1 MTRGL
6 PVLVVDDNEDVSA
19 SLAAWLRFE
28 GHDARIALDG
38 RQALVIAREFAPA
51 CVLLDIS
58 MPGMDGRE
66 VARELRA
73 AYGTELVLIAITG
86 WQDAA
91 LRTTGV
97 FADFDHYLR
106 KPIDLDLLARILTP
120 G

>member
-1 MTRGL
+1 M
-6 PVLVVDDNEDVSA
+6 VVDDNEDVSA
-19 SLAAWLRFE
+19 SLSAWLRRE
-28 GHDARIALDG
+28 GHDVRIALDG
-38 RQALVIAREFAPA
+38 RQALAIARGFAPS

-66 VARELRA
+66 VARELRV
-73 AYGTELVLIAITG
+73 AYGMEMVLIAITG
-86 WQDAA
+86 WQDPA

-106 KPIDLDLLARILTP
+106 KPIDLDLLAKILTP